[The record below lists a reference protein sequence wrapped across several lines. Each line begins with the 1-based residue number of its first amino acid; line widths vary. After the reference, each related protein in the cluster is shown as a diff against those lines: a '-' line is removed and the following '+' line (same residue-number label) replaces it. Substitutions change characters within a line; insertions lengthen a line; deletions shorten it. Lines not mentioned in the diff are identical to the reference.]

1 MLSFIKHSENKQWI
15 AQYPEIEKI
24 ESFLKK
30 EKQTLEEDLDIFPE
44 EQNIFRCFNYFDITK
59 TKVVILGQDP
69 YHTKG
74 CATGLCFGVPN
85 DKKIPPS
92 LRNIKKELLEDVGKK
107 LTDTTLEEWAKQ
119 GVLLMNTAFT
129 VREKSAASHMK
140 IWKPFTKYI
149 VDLLKKRNPDIVWV
163 AWGAFANN
171 MIGDVEKKIVSSHPS
186 PLSYKKKYKVY
197 PMFYGSKPFSKINA
211 LLNKKIFW

>member
-1 MLSFIKHSENKQWI
+1 MLSFIKKSENKKYI
-15 AQYPEIEKI
+15 EKYPAIEKI
-24 ESFLKK
+24 ELFLKK
-30 EKQTLEEDLDIFPE
+30 EKETFAGHLDIFPE
-44 EQNIFRCFNYFDITK
+44 EKKIFRCFNYFDIEK

-92 LRNIKKELLEDVGKK
+92 LRNIKKELLEDVGKELK
-107 LTDTTLEEWAKQ
+107 NTTLEEWAEQ

-129 VREKSAASHMK
+129 VREKCAASHMK

-149 VDLLKKRNPDIVWV
+149 VELLKKKNPEIVWV

-186 PLSYKKKYKVY
+186 PLSYKKKYKEY
-197 PMFYGSKPFSKINA
+197 PMFYGSKPFSKIND
-211 LLNKKIFW
+211 LLKDKIIW